1 MEKRILVI
9 SWFYPPVNSSEGL
22 VTYKLLKS
30 SKYQYDV
37 FTQKNNALWSYGN
50 KNDFP
55 SNSNVKTIFAKAD
68 NLEDWMKEAIEY
80 YHKNRGKYDIIMTRS
95 MPPESHEVGLKIK
108 KIDPHIIWFA
118 SFGDPIA
125 NNPFTK
131 ISITYESPY
140 KVAHCRNILGVISP
154 KRILKNTL
162 FKMRYRRLH
171 KTYLE
176 KDLKFQEQIFEKAN
190 YLIFNSEYQRDYML
204 STYRKEIKE
213 KVLILYHSFDHELY
227 PKIKSKNSDKI
238 KMSYIGHLDSIRNPF
253 ILFSAIRDLY
263 LQDKK
268 LDEKVVFEFY
278 GNMSDQDKL
287 FIINNELTDIIKVKK
302 PVSYLDSLK
311 IMRESD
317 WLLQIDANIVSVC
330 DKNIFFA
337 AKIADYI
344 GAGNKIFGI
353 TMIEGISADILR
365 GLNAIVTSY
374 SSEEVKN
381 YLWLIIYQ
389 GYTVNMNE
397 EYRKQFDSI
406 EVAQKFDD
414 FIANKVLKNN

>member
-1 MEKRILVI
+1 
-9 SWFYPPVNSSEGL
+9 
-22 VTYKLLKS
+22 
-30 SKYQYDV
+30 
-37 FTQKNNALWSYGN
+37 
-50 KNDFP
+50 
-55 SNSNVKTIFAKAD
+55 
-68 NLEDWMKEAIEY
+68 
-80 YHKNRGKYDIIMTRS
+80 
-95 MPPESHEVGLKIK
+95 
-108 KIDPHIIWFA
+108 
-118 SFGDPIA
+118 
-125 NNPFTK
+125 
-131 ISITYESPY
+131 
-140 KVAHCRNILGVISP
+140 
-154 KRILKNTL
+154 
-162 FKMRYRRLH
+162 
-171 KTYLE
+171 
-176 KDLKFQEQIFEKAN
+176 
-190 YLIFNSEYQRDYML
+190 
-204 STYRKEIKE
+204 
-213 KVLILYHSFDHELY
+213 
-227 PKIKSKNSDKI
+227 
-238 KMSYIGHLDSIRNPF
+238 
-253 ILFSAIRDLY
+253 
-263 LQDKK
+263 
-268 LDEKVVFEFY
+268 
-278 GNMSDQDKL
+278 
-287 FIINNELTDIIKVKK
+287 LTDIIKVKK